1 MSEIKVL
8 IEGYA
13 KEIKGGWLA
22 SSTVIFIKFTTRL
35 RQGFG
40 EAKKNIIV
48 DPGCNREKLLAVLD
62 KENLKI
68 RDIDFVFLTHGHL
81 DHTLLAG
88 IFPNARILT
97 TEEIYKNDNQIAH
110 GNIIPDTD
118 LKIIQTPGHCNEHC
132 SLVVPTEKGI
142 YVVVGDVFWW
152 TEGETQS
159 ADIKKID
166 DAHPQEVDM
175 KKLIESRKKILEIAD
190 YIIPGH
196 GKMFKVEK

>member
-22 SSTVIFIKFTTRL
+22 SSTVTLIKSNS
-35 RQGFG
+35 
-40 EAKKNIIV
+40 KIIIV
-48 DPGCNREKLLAVLD
+48 DPGCNQEKLLATLD
-62 KENLKI
+62 KENLKVE
-68 RDIDFVFLTHGHL
+68 DIDFVFLTHNHL

-88 IFPNARILT
+88 IFSNARILT
-97 TEEIYKNDNQIAH
+97 TEEIYKDDNQVAH

-118 LKIIQTPGHCNEHC
+118 LRIIQTSGHCNEHC
-132 SLVVPTEKGI
+132 SLIVPTEKGI
-142 YVVVGDVFWW
+142 YIVAGDVFWYID
-152 TEGETQS
+152 GETQGVDIEK
-159 ADIKKID
+159 ADE
-166 DAHPQEVDM
+166 AHPVEVDM
-175 KKLIESRKKILEIAD
+175 KKLIASRKKILEIAD